1 MSTEYTLALIGLVP
15 CILALAA
22 LVWALMRRQIRTED
36 QEMYAALADDE
47 PDYSTSPVRPR
58 SGGWFVVVFLAI
70 SLLIGW
76 MIFQTV
82 LTARIDARTA
92 GLASSTASQP

>member
-22 LVWALMRRQIRTED
+22 LVWALMRRQIRAED

-47 PDYSTSPVRPR
+47 PDYSATSVRSR
-58 SGGWFVVVFLAI
+58 SGLWFVAVFLGI

-76 MIFQTV
+76 LVVQTII
-82 LTARIDARTA
+82 TARIDARSDS
-92 GLASSTASQP
+92 LAASHP